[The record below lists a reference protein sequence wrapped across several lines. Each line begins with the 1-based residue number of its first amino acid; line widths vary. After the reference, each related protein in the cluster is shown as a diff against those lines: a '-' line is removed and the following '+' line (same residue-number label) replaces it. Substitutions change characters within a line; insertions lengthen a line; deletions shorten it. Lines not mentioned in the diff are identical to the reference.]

1 VSVVVRRLGWLLALS
16 MGLNLFL
23 LAYGG
28 ARWLRRPDA
37 YGAHEGRAGHHGR
50 GLGPLLGPPTPELRG
65 QHRALSE
72 ARRSVGLSLEAEPFD
87 AQKLSDALATLRATT
102 SRGQELLHQRLIERA
117 SQMPAEERAKL
128 AQSRFVRE
136 LRPAPGPP

>member
-1 VSVVVRRLGWLLALS
+1 VSAVVKRLGWLLALS

-37 YGAHEGRAGHHGR
+37 YGVHEGRAGHHGR

-65 QHRALSE
+65 QHRALLE
-72 ARRSVGLSLEAEPFD
+72 ARRNVGLSLEAEPFD
-87 AQKLSDALATLRATT
+87 AQKLGAALATLRTTT
-102 SRGQELLHQRLIERA
+102 SQGQQLLHQKLVERA
-117 SQMPAEERAKL
+117 SQMPHDERAKL
-128 AQSRFVRE
+128 AKSRFERE
-136 LRPAPGPP
+136 LPPAPGAH